1 MTSWL
6 IDLFDTPDSAA
17 TKTGW
22 WVAILGLTASP
33 FLCVLVAL
41 ALARP
46 AGLIWWTAAV
56 YTVLAGAFG
65 VWVDVDIITLED
77 PLAGLG
83 LYFLALA
90 QWIVLVP
97 TALIVGLIVV
107 IRAVRRAPA
116 VPTDD
121 RETRRVPTGK

>member
-6 IDLFDTPDSAA
+6 IDLFDTPASAVTPMDWIA
-17 TKTGW
+17 TL
-22 WVAILGLTASP
+22 ALTASP
-33 FLCVLVAL
+33 FLCVLVVL

-46 AGLIWWTAAV
+46 VGLIWWTAAV

-107 IRAVRRAPA
+107 IRAVRRPSAF
-116 VPTDD
+116 PTDD

>member
-6 IDLFDTPDSAA
+6 IDLFDTSASAA
-17 TKTGW
+17 TPMGW

-33 FLCVLVAL
+33 FLCVLVVL

-46 AGLIWWTAAV
+46 AGLIWWTAVV
-56 YTVLAGAFG
+56 YTVIAGAFG

-107 IRAVRRAPA
+107 IRAVRRPSAFLSG
-116 VPTDD
+116 D
-121 RETRRVPTGK
+121 RETRRSPTGK

>member
-1 MTSWL
+1 M
-6 IDLFDTPDSAA
+6 
-17 TKTGW
+17 
-22 WVAILGLTASP
+22 
-33 FLCVLVAL
+33 L

-56 YTVLAGAFG
+56 YTVVAGAFG
-65 VWVDVDIITLED
+65 VWGDVDIITLAD

-90 QWIVLVP
+90 QWIVFVP
-97 TALIVGLIVV
+97 TALVVALIVV

-116 VPTDD
+116 VPLGE

>member
-1 MTSWL
+1 M
-6 IDLFDTPDSAA
+6 
-17 TKTGW
+17 
-22 WVAILGLTASP
+22 
-33 FLCVLVAL
+33 L

-46 AGLIWWTAAV
+46 AGLVWWTAVV

-97 TALIVGLIVV
+97 AALIVALIVV
-107 IRAVRRAPA
+107 IRAVRRPSAF
-116 VPTDD
+116 PTGD
-121 RETRRVPTGK
+121 RETRRSPTGK